1 MSADEAFFDSNVLIY
16 LTDEA
21 SGKSER
27 TEDLLADGGVISVQV
42 LNEFANVARRK
53 VQLSW
58 VETREFLDTFRATL
72 EIVPLTLETHE
83 RALDL
88 AEQYELSVYDGMI
101 MAAAQLAGC
110 RVLYSEDM
118 HDGLVIDKVT
128 IRNPYAGDPGGEGRA
143 GSSASTSSHR
153 PIQARTLGRGDR
165 SKPPSCASRV

>member
-21 SGKSER
+21 SGKSGR

-58 VETREFLDTFRATL
+58 VETRDFLDTFRATL

-83 RALDL
+83 RGLDL
-88 AEQYELSVYDGMI
+88 AERYHLRVYDGMI
-101 MAAAQLAGC
+101 VAAALLAGC
-110 RVLYSEDM
+110 TTLYSEDM
-118 HDGLVIDKVT
+118 HDGLAIDRLT
-128 IRNPYAGDPGGEGRA
+128 IRNPYAGGPGG
-143 GSSASTSSHR
+143 
-153 PIQARTLGRGDR
+153 
-165 SKPPSCASRV
+165 